1 MIMTKTV
8 EDLEE
13 ELQET
18 LVKIDN
24 VAARV
29 AEKEIDAYVG
39 FMETEKYKDRVVEIG
54 YELKEKGIDITTL
67 TE

>member
-1 MIMTKTV
+1 MEETV

-18 LVKIDN
+18 LAKIEN
-24 VAARV
+24 IAARV

-39 FMETEKYKDRVVEIG
+39 FMESEKHKDKVVEIG
-54 YELKEKGIDITTL
+54 HKLKERGVDITTL

>member
-1 MIMTKTV
+1 MQETV

-18 LVKIDN
+18 LAKIEN
-24 VAARV
+24 IAARV
-29 AEKEIDAYVG
+29 AEKEIDTYEG
-39 FMETEKYKDRVVEIG
+39 FMESEKYKDKVVEIG
-54 YELKEKGIDITTL
+54 HKLKEVGVDITTL

>member
-1 MIMTKTV
+1 MQETV

-13 ELQET
+13 ELQKT
-18 LVKIDN
+18 LALIEN
-24 VAARV
+24 IAARV

-39 FMETEKYKDRVVEIG
+39 FMESEKYKDKVVEIG
-54 YELKEKGIDITTL
+54 HKLKERGVDITTL